1 LRGQKKIENK
11 KKMCPNKMKI
21 QHTKNLEREKEG
33 KKIYFQVRRAAETV
47 NESGGKGGN
56 QDERRE
62 AKERGKTGGVC
73 SRGRCGAVCRG
84 RARVS
89 PSLFFLSFLF
99 FSLGFSVGFSSE
111 MWSNPSLSC

>member
-1 LRGQKKIENK
+1 
-11 KKMCPNKMKI
+11 MKI
-21 QHTKNLEREKEG
+21 QHTKNLEREKEE

-84 RARVS
+84 RARD
-89 PSLFFLSFLF
+89 PESLPLSFFFLF
-99 FSLGFSVGFSSE
+99 FFRLAFPLAFQVKCGQIR
-111 MWSNPSLSC
+111 LSPVNTESRHY